1 MRKIKILA
9 VAPYEGMAETIS
21 SLSSSRE
28 DIDLTV
34 RTGDLKDGLSIAK
47 ELCHNNYDVIISR
60 GGTADLIRNELDIPV
75 IDAPLSAYD
84 MLRSIKMAENYS
96 GKFAVAGF
104 QSITNCARMLCDL
117 LKLDVDIY
125 TFESPEMVLP
135 VLKSLKARDYN
146 LVICDMIG
154 SSTAQ
159 EIGLNS
165 ILIPSG
171 TESIISALDEAVK
184 LVNASR
190 YALKQKEIFQKA
202 LFSDEDDYIIF
213 DSNSNLWFSSLSN
226 SPFHTQILH
235 MVKTYLPAFTKT
247 DGQLFERKIDNY
259 ILRIRNRHIFYDGRQ
274 YTLLK
279 LNKKE
284 SLFPD
289 MDKSIS
295 IYNKAEEKSGEFTPY
310 HNGANFV
317 GDTHK
322 LISEYSSTSFPVLI
336 TGEVGTGKDRAA
348 ALIYENGPYQ
358 NAPYYVIDCGMLN
371 ERKWNTLID
380 SENSPLSTVHT
391 TIYLKNIGMLSK
403 SQLSKLCTYFE
414 HTGLQK
420 RNRLIFSLTLGEG
433 EDDTIRNYLTNHLS
447 CLLLLLPALRDRL
460 DDISSIATLYIN
472 QLNSSLGRQIVGFDN
487 EAMDLIRTFPW
498 PHNLDQFHRIIRE
511 LVTITK
517 TSYITAQSVKLILN
531 QEQPSGYMP
540 ASSQKLNGLD
550 IHRTLDEINYDI
562 ICATLAQKNMNK
574 EMAARQLGIS
584 RSTLWRI
591 LKSHTESDAD

>member
-9 VAPYEGMAETIS
+9 IAPYEGMAETIS
-21 SLSSSRE
+21 SLSSTRE
-28 DIDLTV
+28 DIDITV
-34 RTGDLKDGLSIAK
+34 RIGDLKEGLSIAK

-60 GGTADLIRNELDIPV
+60 GGTADLIRGELDIPV

-84 MLRSIKMAENYS
+84 MLRSLKMAENYS

-104 QSITNCARMLCDL
+104 QSITSCARMLCDL
-117 LKLDVDIY
+117 LQLDVDIY
-125 TFESPEMVLP
+125 TFETPEMVLP
-135 VLKSLKARDYN
+135 VLKSLKVHDYN
-146 LVICDMIG
+146 LVVCDMIG

-190 YALKQKEIFQKA
+190 YALKQKDIFQKA
-202 LFSDEDDYIIF
+202 LFGDEDDYIIF
-213 DSNSNLWFSSLSN
+213 DSKGNLWFSSLTA
-226 SPFHTQILH
+226 SPFHKQILH
-235 MVKTYLPAFTKT
+235 MVNTYLPAFIKT
-247 DGQLFERKIDNY
+247 DGQLFERKIGSDM
-259 ILRIRNRHIFYDGRQ
+259 LKIRNRHIFYDGKQ

-284 SLFPD
+284 VLFPD

-295 IYNKAEEKSGEFTPY
+295 IYNKADEKPGEFPAY
-310 HNGANFV
+310 NHGANFV

-336 TGEVGTGKDRAA
+336 TGEIGTGKDKAA
-348 ALIYENGPYQ
+348 SLIYENGPYQ
-358 NAPYYVIDCGMLN
+358 NAPYYVIDCGLLG

-391 TIYLKNIGMLSK
+391 TIYLKDIGTLSK
-403 SQLSKLCTYFE
+403 SQLSKLFTYIE
-414 HTGLQK
+414 HTNLHK
-420 RNRLIFSLTLGEG
+420 RNRLIFSLTAKENETGM
-433 EDDTIRNYLTNHLS
+433 IRNYLTNHLS
-447 CLLLLLPALRDRL
+447 CLLLYLPALRDRL
-460 DDISSIATLYIN
+460 DDIPSIATLYIN
-472 QLNSSLGRQIVGFDN
+472 QLNSSLGKQIVGFDS
-487 EAMDLIRTFPW
+487 EAMDLIRTFSW

-511 LVTITK
+511 LVIITK
-517 TSYITAQSVKLILN
+517 TSYITAKSVELILR
-531 QEQPSGYMP
+531 QEAPSDCMP
-540 ASSQKLNGLD
+540 AGRPQLNGLD
-550 IHRTLDEINYDI
+550 ISRTLDEINYDI

-591 LKSHTESDAD
+591 LKSHSEPELE